1 MFSSLLPH
9 LSASFPGLGEDDSLD
24 SGSFDQDSLEEIE
37 DLDLM
42 PQASRDALKR
52 LGVTV
57 GASLKALAACSSALS
72 APKGASIQPNDESR
86 FAAARDALTSESRQ
100 FVTASKLFVKSATE
114 SEETLLGCLQ
124 TCMTLLTRMVEL
136 TQALAQATATPQH
149 TLTVV
154 SRVGDVASAYQGT
167 VRAALGAAGKGMEHP
182 AMNALMA
189 QATSLAGVL
198 TALMRTLRVFSP

>member
-1 MFSSLLPH
+1 MFYSHLRH
-9 LSASFPGLGEDDSLD
+9 LSHSFPGLGEDDSLD

-57 GASLKALAACSSALS
+57 GASLKVLAACSSTLS
-72 APKGASIQPNDESR
+72 APKGASIQPDEAR

-124 TCMTLLTRMVEL
+124 TCMALLTRMVEQTQAL
-136 TQALAQATATPQH
+136 TQASATPQH

-154 SRVGDVASAYQGT
+154 SRVSDVASAYQGT

-182 AMNALMA
+182 AMNTLMA

>member
-1 MFSSLLPH
+1 MFHSLLRH
-9 LSASFPGLGEDDSLD
+9 LSPSFPGLGEDDSLD

-72 APKGASIQPNDESR
+72 APKGASIQPDESR

-124 TCMTLLTRMVEL
+124 TCMALLTRMVEL
-136 TQALAQATATPQH
+136 TQALTQATATPQH

-154 SRVGDVASAYQGT
+154 SRVSDVASAYQGT
-167 VRAALGAAGKGMEHP
+167 VRSALGAAGKGMEHP
-182 AMNALMA
+182 AMNTLMA

>member
-1 MFSSLLPH
+1 
-9 LSASFPGLGEDDSLD
+9 
-24 SGSFDQDSLEEIE
+24 
-37 DLDLM
+37 M

-72 APKGASIQPNDESR
+72 APKGASIQPDESR

-124 TCMTLLTRMVEL
+124 TCMALLTRMVEQ
-136 TQALAQATATPQH
+136 TQALTQATATPQH

-154 SRVGDVASAYQGT
+154 SRVSDVASAYQGT

-182 AMNALMA
+182 AMNTLMA

>member
-1 MFSSLLPH
+1 MFYSLLRH
-9 LSASFPGLGEDDSLD
+9 LSHSFPGLGEDDSLD

-57 GASLKALAACSSALS
+57 SASLKALAACSSALS
-72 APKGASIQPNDESR
+72 APKGASTQPDESR

-124 TCMTLLTRMVEL
+124 TCMALLTRMVEL
-136 TQALAQATATPQH
+136 TQALTQATATPQH

-154 SRVGDVASAYQGT
+154 SRVSDVASAYQGT
-167 VRAALGAAGKGMEHP
+167 VRSALGAAGKGMEHP
-182 AMNALMA
+182 AMSTLMA